1 MFSIC
6 MAVGFA
12 CTEKCWSWP
21 MRITSY
27 YTRILFAILYH
38 IFFCLFSL
46 QHFYSYFYTTFRG
59 YRKFRIWWRTKY
71 WYSLWMP
78 IKLISKTIISVC
90 CRMEIKW
97 MQNIWANDR
106 LQSGLDCANKF
117 AVSSIHIC
125 ILIGQPNTQRMPNYC
140 DGKFGWMTIKLLRFP
155 FHIHNAYS
163 VYAQTITESI
173 VACVSLYCVKM
184 IRTNDSMSNNSHYY
198 SCSCDCY
205 NWTFFLLVK
214 LCSIKSLLAGKIEL
228 FLSRTWNSINV
239 SWSHSQVS
247 LSNRIAMRSMSLSFV
262 RNGHVDIV
270 KSRSHLRITN
280 DGVIIYLSCATFSIP
295 FPCHFFFGMVKDA
308 RDPLLSLHFANG
320 QLNKID
326 HPSDSILDY
335 IILVVRVC
343 CSCVVCVCAP
353 NWPSPS
359 VVRMC
364 LPIIVSFFPFCL
376 PALLNS
382 NMPIKSRICWEI
394 VRKVSTLLLYWFIY
408 LFLCCWFCCC
418 WFSRQNK
425 TNNARC
431 FQVHSKNF
439 VNWTN
444 QHVSQQYGHCRRTAT
459 ETSATEEH
467 F

>member
-1 MFSIC
+1 MFDQIAPCRQNRTFSFSN
-6 MAVGFA
+6 MKLN
-12 CTEKCWSWP
+12 KCVVVPFSSFSFKSHCNAFNEFKFCSVWS
-21 MRITSY
+21 
-27 YTRILFAILYH
+27 
-38 IFFCLFSL
+38 
-46 QHFYSYFYTTFRG
+46 RG
-59 YRKFRIWWRTKY
+59 H
-71 WYSLWMP
+71 
-78 IKLISKTIISVC
+78 C
-90 CRMEIKW
+90 EIKEPF
-97 MQNIWANDR
+97 AH
-106 LQSGLDCANKF
+106 NKWWGHYIF
-117 AVSSIHIC
+117 
-125 ILIGQPNTQRMPNYC
+125 
-140 DGKFGWMTIKLLRFP
+140 
-155 FHIHNAYS
+155 
-163 VYAQTITESI
+163 I
-173 VACVSLYCVKM
+173 V
-184 IRTNDSMSNNSHYY
+184 
-198 SCSCDCY
+198 CY
-205 NWTFFLLVK
+205 FF
-214 LCSIKSLLAGKIEL
+214 
-228 FLSRTWNSINV
+228 NSI
-239 SWSHSQVS
+239 
-247 LSNRIAMRSMSLSFV
+247 SMSL
-262 RNGHVDIV
+262 
-270 KSRSHLRITN
+270 
-280 DGVIIYLSCATFSIP
+280 
-295 FPCHFFFGMVKDA
+295 FFFGMVKDA